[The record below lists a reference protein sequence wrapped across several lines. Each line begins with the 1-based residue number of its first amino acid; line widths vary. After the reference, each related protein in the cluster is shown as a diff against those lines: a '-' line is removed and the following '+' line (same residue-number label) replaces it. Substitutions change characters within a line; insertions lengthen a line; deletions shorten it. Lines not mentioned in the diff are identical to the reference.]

1 MFQSAY
7 FVLCGARELSSVA
20 AQSLRMNPNRPSSTC
35 GIAASACFET
45 FIFLLKYH
53 NHKLVRNEVK
63 SFKNAQF
70 LIPSVDLDI
79 FD

>member
-7 FVLCGARELSSVA
+7 FVLCGARMLSSVA
-20 AQSLRMNPNRPSSTC
+20 AQSLRVSPEGPSLTC

-53 NHKLVRNEVK
+53 NLELVQNEV
-63 SFKNAQF
+63 
-70 LIPSVDLDI
+70 
-79 FD
+79 